1 MPADSRSPPSP
12 SSVLPPA
19 WAAALQRA
27 AAPVFALARPVA
39 FVGALPLAV
48 GALVAGRQ
56 RVNRRDLGRVTAA
69 ASADALPIVVVVNA
83 LVGAILAFVGAVQ
96 LVKFGAGIFVADLVG
111 IAVAR
116 EMASVITAVVM
127 AGRTG
132 AAFAAELATMQA
144 GEEIDALRVLGLDPL
159 PFLVLPRIGALLLLA
174 PLLYVYACLAGLAGG
189 LVVAAG
195 MLGLTPAAYLD
206 RTLVILDLSHLVL
219 GVLKAVAFGA
229 LIGAIGCY
237 AGLHAPRN
245 AAGVGAATTQAVVA
259 SIVGIIVLD
268 AVFAVGAN
276 ALGV

>member
-1 MPADSRSPPSP
+1 MPADFRSPSFVPPSWVAP
-12 SSVLPPA
+12 
-19 WAAALQRA
+19 LQRA
-27 AAPVFALARPVA
+27 AAPVFALAQPLA

-48 GALVAGRQ
+48 GALLAGRQ
-56 RVNRRDLGRVTAA
+56 KMNRRDIGRVTAA
-69 ASADALPIVVVVNA
+69 ASANALPIVVVVNA

-132 AAFAAELATMQA
+132 AAFAAELATMQT
-144 GEEIDALRVLGLDPL
+144 GEEIDALRVLGIDPM

-174 PLLYVYACLAGLAGG
+174 PLLYVYACIAGLAGG

-195 MLGLTPAAYLD
+195 MLGLSPAAYLD
-206 RTLVILDLSHLVL
+206 RTFEIMDVAHLGL
-219 GVLKAVAFGA
+219 GALKSVAFGA
-229 LIGAIGCY
+229 LVGGIGCY
-237 AGLHAPRN
+237 AGLHAQRN
-245 AAGVGAATTQAVVA
+245 AAGVGEATTHAVVA

-268 AVFAVGAN
+268 ALFAIGAN
-276 ALGV
+276 ALGI